1 MSLIALTEHLRA
13 GRSMAR
19 TLLLLIALT
28 GAVIIG
34 LLAMHS
40 LNTHA
45 TAESGHHATMATD
58 QAGAS
63 VMGDAHAATTVSAEE
78 SCADCGTSHS
88 GMLAMACVLA
98 LLATALLLACARG
111 AQQWLALLPRPGPR
125 ALPAPDS
132 RGLHP
137 PSLTVLC
144 ISRT

>member
-45 TAESGHHATMATD
+45 TGESGHQATMATA
-58 QAGAS
+58 QAGAN
-63 VMGDAHAATTVSAEE
+63 VMGDAHTATTVSAEE

-98 LLATALLLACARG
+98 LLATVLLLARG

-132 RGLHP
+132 PGLHP

>member
-45 TAESGHHATMATD
+45 TAESGHHATMTTD
-58 QAGAS
+58 AAVVG
-63 VMGDAHAATTVSAEE
+63 VTGDTHAAPTVSAEE
-78 SCADCGTSHS
+78 SCAECGTSHS

-98 LLATALLLACARG
+98 LLATVLLVARARG
-111 AQQWLALLPRPGPR
+111 GQQWFARLPRPGPP
-125 ALPAPDS
+125 ALPPPGVP
-132 RGLHP
+132 GLHP